1 MLFTESFSLKN
12 FIVVGSKFFY
22 AFSYF
27 IFLIILQN
35 NANLTEF
42 ENFAKYMSVVGFIS
56 LVAHY
61 GQSKSL
67 LHEFKENI
75 NDYDQLGNKVSE
87 SLNLISILVVFT
99 FPIVLLLNESLAIS
113 SLLISF
119 LSAVSIMNYISQYFL
134 NFLFAKLRLNI
145 LFSLLIFFLSP
156 LVSIASLLFFIH
168 VSKLNLELHLIII
181 AFELI
186 RSLINIFLYFYLF
199 KKLRIIRN
207 YSFKLPQ
214 IKESSLIS
222 ISDVLANS
230 AKHFYIIFLSYYATS
245 EDIAFLYIVLR
256 FCELIILP
264 AKALLNRYI
273 PDISELFFRN
283 NINEMNKK
291 IFEQI
296 VLLTSGILAILVIL
310 GFMHQYIFNL
320 FSIQS
325 SYLDIFMIFIIA
337 AAISSIFYYQETLL
351 ILEKRYASL
360 IFFITL
366 EILLFMVMC
375 IISYKIFGLMGIS
388 IFYLIFKF
396 IKHVY
401 LLILQNNYNFING

>member
-56 LVAHY
+56 LIAHY

-119 LSAVSIMNYISQYFL
+119 LSAISIMNYISQYFL

-156 LVSIASLLFFIH
+156 LVSIASLLFFIY
-168 VSKLNLELHLIII
+168 VSKLDLELYLIIV

-186 RSLINIFLYFYLF
+186 RSVINILLYFYLF
-199 KKLRIIRN
+199 KKLRIIKN
-207 YSFKLPQ
+207 YSFRLPQ
-214 IKESSLIS
+214 IKESFLIS
-222 ISDVLANS
+222 ISDILANS

-283 NINEMNKK
+283 NIGEMNKK

-296 VLLTSGILAILVIL
+296 VLLSSGILAMLAIL
-310 GFMHQYIFNL
+310 GFMYQYIFNL
-320 FSIQS
+320 FSIQQ
-325 SYLDIFMIFIIA
+325 SYLDVFIIFIIA

-351 ILEKRYASL
+351 ILEKRYSSL

-375 IISYKIFGLMGIS
+375 IISYEIFGLVGIG
-388 IFYLIFKF
+388 IFYLIFKL
-396 IKHVY
+396 IKHAY
-401 LLILQNNYNFING
+401 LLILQNNYNFLNG